1 MIVKQVFK
9 INQFISRISASAGI
23 FAKSEKTQEEGNEIG
38 SRVLHKEKNQ
48 KDDTK
53 GLREQ
58 ISSLV

>member
-1 MIVKQVFK
+1 MIIKQVFK

-23 FAKSEKTQEEGNEIG
+23 FAKSEKVHEDGNEIG
-38 SRVLHKEKNQ
+38 SRAHNKDKNQ
-48 KDDTK
+48 IDDTI

>member
-23 FAKSEKTQEEGNEIG
+23 FAKSEKASDEGSEIG
-38 SRVLHKEKNQ
+38 SKALHKDKNQ
-48 KDDTK
+48 KDESK